1 MSYSP
6 ATHTP
11 VAHLQETDR
20 VAFMVKVYQHLGL
33 AIGAFMAFEYLFFAT
48 GIAKSLWEMLAGNG
62 GAWLLFLG
70 LFMVGTWIS
79 TQASY
84 DLENV
89 GRQYGGLFAIS
100 AVEALI
106 FAPFLYYV
114 FNVRQAAGDVWVAA
128 IITAMGFAGLSLV
141 GWVTRTD
148 LSFLR
153 PILIWGGVA
162 AMVLI
167 VSALLFGM
175 NIGTWFSV
183 AMVALM
189 GVSILYNTQKILHSY
204 PQQAYVGAAVT
215 LFGSLMTMFWYI
227 LQIVMDR

>member
-6 ATHTP
+6 STYVP
-11 VAHLQETDR
+11 VAALQESDR
-20 VAFMVKVYQHLGL
+20 IAFMVKVYRHLGL
-33 AIGAFMAFEYLFFAT
+33 AIGAFMAFEYLLFTA
-48 GIAKSLWEMLAGNG
+48 GVAESLWDMLAGSG

-70 LFMVGTWIS
+70 LFMLGSWIG

-84 DLENV
+84 DLTNV
-89 GRQYGGLFAIS
+89 GRQYSGLFGIA
-100 AVEALI
+100 AVEAII
-106 FAPFLYYV
+106 FAPFLYYA
-114 FNVRQAAGDVWVAA
+114 FNVKQAAGDVWVAA
-128 IITAMGFAGLSLV
+128 VITALGFAGLSFTA
-141 GWVTRTD
+141 WTTRRD

-153 PILIWGGVA
+153 PILMWVGVA

-167 VSALLFGM
+167 VAALLFGM

-189 GVSILYNTQKILHSY
+189 GASILYNTQKILHSY
-204 PQQAYVGAAVT
+204 PEQAYVGASVT
-215 LFGSLMTMFWYI
+215 LFASLMTMFWYI

>member
-1 MSYSP
+1 MSYSNT
-6 ATHTP
+6 AYTP
-11 VAHLQETDR
+11 VSSLQESDR
-20 VAFMVKVYQHLGL
+20 ITFMVKVYQHLGL
-33 AIGAFMAFEYLFFAT
+33 AIGSFIAIEYLMFAS
-48 GIAKSLWEMLAGNG
+48 GIAEKSWEILAGSG

-70 LFMVGTWIS
+70 LFMLGTWIS

-84 DLENV
+84 DLDNV
-89 GRQYGGLFAIS
+89 GRQYGGLFAM
-100 AVEALI
+100 ATVEALI

-114 FNVRQAAGDVWVAA
+114 FNIKQSAGDVWIAA
-128 IITAMGFAGLSLV
+128 VITAIGFAGLSFV
-141 GWVTRTD
+141 GWMTRRD
-148 LSFLR
+148 LSFIR

-167 VSALLFGM
+167 VAALLFGA

-189 GVSILYNTQKILHSY
+189 GASILYNTQKILHSY
-204 PQQAYVGAAVT
+204 PEQAYVGAAVT

-227 LQIVMDR
+227 LRIFADR

>member
-6 ATHTP
+6 ATYTP
-11 VAHLQETDR
+11 VAHLQESDR

-33 AIGAFMAFEYLFFAT
+33 AIGAFMAFEYLFFAS
-48 GIAKSLWEMLAGNG
+48 GLAKALWEMLAGNG

-84 DLENV
+84 DLNNV

-128 IITAMGFAGLSLV
+128 IITGGN
-141 GWVTRTD
+141 TD
-148 LSFLR
+148 LSWL
-153 PILIWGGVA
+153 
-162 AMVLI
+162 
-167 VSALLFGM
+167 
-175 NIGTWFSV
+175 
-183 AMVALM
+183 
-189 GVSILYNTQKILHSY
+189 
-204 PQQAYVGAAVT
+204 
-215 LFGSLMTMFWYI
+215 
-227 LQIVMDR
+227 

>member
-1 MSYSP
+1 
-6 ATHTP
+6 
-11 VAHLQETDR
+11 
-20 VAFMVKVYQHLGL
+20 
-33 AIGAFMAFEYLFFAT
+33 
-48 GIAKSLWEMLAGNG
+48 
-62 GAWLLFLG
+62 
-70 LFMVGTWIS
+70 MVGTWIS

-84 DLENV
+84 DLNNV

-141 GWVTRTD
+141 GWITRTD

-167 VSALLFGM
+167 VSALLF
-175 NIGTWFSV
+175 
-183 AMVALM
+183 
-189 GVSILYNTQKILHSY
+189 
-204 PQQAYVGAAVT
+204 
-215 LFGSLMTMFWYI
+215 
-227 LQIVMDR
+227 

>member
-1 MSYSP
+1 M
-6 ATHTP
+6 
-11 VAHLQETDR
+11 
-20 VAFMVKVYQHLGL
+20 
-33 AIGAFMAFEYLFFAT
+33 FAS
-48 GIAKSLWEMLAGNG
+48 GIAEKSWEVLAGSG

-70 LFMVGTWIS
+70 LFMLGTWIS

-84 DLENV
+84 DLDNV
-89 GRQYGGLFAIS
+89 GRQYGGLFAM
-100 AVEALI
+100 ATVEALI

-114 FNVRQAAGDVWVAA
+114 FNIKQSAGDVWIAA
-128 IITAMGFAGLSLV
+128 VITAIGFAGLSFV
-141 GWVTRTD
+141 GWTTRRD
-148 LSFLR
+148 LSFIR

-167 VSALLFGM
+167 VAALLFGA

-189 GVSILYNTQKILHSY
+189 GASILYNTQKILHSY
-204 PQQAYVGAAVT
+204 PEQAYVGAAVT

-227 LQIVMDR
+227 LRIFADR